1 MSPNEILNN
10 PDFINHSMELVF
22 KWLFV
27 IGATLYMLFTL
38 VVIRQISL
46 MKKTLITEVSPLI
59 TTLGLAHF
67 GLAIG
72 VLVYY
77 FLFLQHPHSLNIMA
91 TTRNQ
96 CLFFDAARQIVC
108 YLGNKQLA
116 GDQKQ
121 SIREK
126 MPPLF
131 LQVLS
136 AGQVSICQSPLSV
149 QVLTARPSSEQL
161 L

>member
-77 FLFLQHPHSLNIMA
+77 FLFL
-91 TTRNQ
+91 
-96 CLFFDAARQIVC
+96 
-108 YLGNKQLA
+108 
-116 GDQKQ
+116 
-121 SIREK
+121 
-126 MPPLF
+126 
-131 LQVLS
+131 
-136 AGQVSICQSPLSV
+136 
-149 QVLTARPSSEQL
+149 
-161 L
+161 